1 MTPLSASWSVIK
13 GGFSTIDLI
22 ARESKNMQEALAS
35 MEQSFPNMDRED
47 AIRFIAEAKNNHAR
61 DKMQKPE
68 IANIMDSEERI
79 RELNPN
85 AKNLVGGADANTPQF
100 QNQTDPNPLG
110 LSIDKLKELQEQ
122 E

>member
-1 MTPLSASWSVIK
+1 MNPLSASWSVIK

-61 DKMQKPE
+61 NNKPE
-68 IANIMDSEERI
+68 IANIFDSEERI